1 MGLLSR
7 KLWAK
12 HNPSQQYLL
21 ILLFPFFMTKLTMQT
36 TPQTTTQR
44 KLYPELQTLC
54 NILATS
60 KDGFLGPLLGTS
72 EDVSNQSLSVKA
84 VQANKGRN
92 LYPELQYLC
101 NWLNSGKRLF

>member
-1 MGLLSR
+1 
-7 KLWAK
+7 
-12 HNPSQQYLL
+12 
-21 ILLFPFFMTKLTMQT
+21 MTKLTMQT
-36 TPQTTTQR
+36 TPATTTQR

-60 KDGFLGPLLGTS
+60 KDGFFGTLLGTS
-72 EDVSNQSLSVKA
+72 EDVSDQTISVKA
-84 VQANKGRN
+84 QHANKGRK

>member
-1 MGLLSR
+1 
-7 KLWAK
+7 
-12 HNPSQQYLL
+12 
-21 ILLFPFFMTKLTMQT
+21 MQT
-36 TPQTTTQR
+36 TQSTTSQR

-54 NILATS
+54 GILSTS
-60 KDGFLGPLLGTS
+60 KDGFLGTLLGTS
-72 EDVSNQSLSVKA
+72 EDVSNQSLSAKA